1 MSGRPRLKGPFD
13 LESLRAS
20 SAACAYNS
28 TALANR
34 MGISGRQL
42 RRLFSRELNCPPRT
56 WLREERLQLAR
67 RMLNG
72 SASVKEVALSLSFR
86 HASQFCRDFRSR
98 FGYPPSDLTSR
109 SAARSPASTESQQSA
124 RLLPQTSSVGR
135 RSPYASEVSEQPAES
150 RFAQTQ

>member
-1 MSGRPRLKGPFD
+1 MSSRPRPTGPFD

-28 TALANR
+28 TALAHR

-72 SASVKEVALSLSFR
+72 SASVKEVALSLYFR

-109 SAARSPASTESQQSA
+109 SAARPASTEARQSTL
-124 RLLPQTSSVGR
+124 LLPLASSVGR
-135 RSPYASEVSEQPAES
+135 QSAYACEGSVRPAES

>member
-1 MSGRPRLKGPFD
+1 MSQRSRPKVPFD

-20 SAACAYNS
+20 SAECAYSS

-42 RRLFSRELNCPPRT
+42 QRLFSRELNCPPRT

-67 RMLNG
+67 RMLLG

-86 HASQFCRDFRSR
+86 HASQFCRDFRAR
-98 FGYPPSDLTSR
+98 FGYPPSDLTR
-109 SAARSPASTESQQSA
+109 RNAARPLVSPVARQTS
-124 RLLPQTSSVGR
+124 RLLALTSSLSSSVGR
-135 RSPYASEVSEQPAES
+135 RSDAGLTIFRPA
-150 RFAQTQ
+150 T